1 MPTKKGSSRGRRFQ
15 IPGQLPGTGGPS
27 AGGGLDNETG
37 GSGGLDNTTEES
49 SGGLDNATEEPSTGG
64 GTTTPPSTPPPT
76 TGGTGATPAEPPVP
90 APPNTPM
97 GKPGSF
103 ATPGTKGAKA
113 FRTKNYGVGRQVG
126 PRLGMRY
133 TNIDPRTGRKK
144 VQLAGGAPPPGLGP
158 GGLQEP
164 NEDLAS
170 AIKRKT
176 LL

>member
-1 MPTKKGSSRGRRFQ
+1 MPTKKGSSRNRRFQ
-15 IPGQLPGTGGPS
+15 IPEELPGTGGPS
-27 AGGGLDNETG
+27 SGGQDNTTDTSTGGQNKIDEVSGTGG
-37 GSGGLDNTTEES
+37 GSGG
-49 SGGLDNATEEPSTGG
+49 GGGGG
-64 GTTTPPSTPPPT
+64 GTAPPA
-76 TGGTGATPAEPPVP
+76 TGGTGATKAEPPTPKPPP

-103 ATPGTKGAKA
+103 VTPGTKGAKA
-113 FRTKNYGVGRQVG
+113 FRTKNYGVRRQIG
-126 PRLGMRY
+126 PMLGMKY
-133 TNIDPRTGRKK
+133 ANIDPRTGKRKP
-144 VQLAGGAPPPGLGP
+144 QLTGGAPAPGLGP